1 MKNNNELIP
10 LWINVKGICL
20 DCDGVLTDG
29 RVYVG
34 DDGHFFR
41 AFDIRDGLG
50 LVQVIKLGFRVAI
63 VSSSKHSSVLHR
75 AKELSIEDV
84 YIGVVNKRTKVE
96 ELCGAWGILPES
108 TVFIGDDTV
117 DLEAMKLVGFPIAL
131 SDAVDEVKKVAC
143 WVAKKP
149 GGRGGVREVCDII
162 IRNKENP

>member
-1 MKNNNELIP
+1 M
-10 LWINVKGICL
+10 

-50 LVQVIKLGFRVAI
+50 LVQLIKLGFRVAI
-63 VSSSKHSSVLHR
+63 ISSSKHASVLHR

-84 YIGVVNKRTKVE
+84 YIGVVNKRAKVE
-96 ELCGAWGILPES
+96 ELCRDWRILPES

-131 SDAVDEVKKVAC
+131 ADAVDEVKKIAC

-149 GGRGGVREVCDII
+149 GGRGGVREVCDMITKS
-162 IRNKENP
+162 KENS